1 MLKKIADKKNL
12 ITVVLAGILLV
23 LWLLYLLFGGG
34 EQKIAMLVL
43 TPVLAVVFY
52 GFLRLILKVVGKAAS
67 PKTMSAF
74 IGFFLIAGTLGFLL
88 MLLEYISPRRSE
100 DARACLQPPLPS
112 PINCN
117 IKNDKLRLVV
127 F

>member
-88 MLLEYISPRRSE
+88 MLLEYIGGFPNGLTASLGGCAGVLAAALAES
-100 DARACLQPPLPS
+100 DQL
-112 PINCN
+112 
-117 IKNDKLRLVV
+117 
-127 F
+127 

>member
-34 EQKIAMLVL
+34 EQKNAMLVL

-52 GFLRLILKVVGKAAS
+52 GFLRLILKVVGKNAS
-67 PKTMSAF
+67 PKIMAVF
-74 IGFFLIAGTLGFLL
+74 VCFFLIAGTIGFLM
-88 MLLEYISPRRSE
+88 MLLEYIGGFPNGLTASLGGCAGVLAAALAES
-100 DARACLQPPLPS
+100 DQL
-112 PINCN
+112 
-117 IKNDKLRLVV
+117 
-127 F
+127 